1 MNRIK
6 QILVS
11 LLVVVLAAS
20 CASNTGPD
28 KNPEVKFKATLN
40 SANQIQVPRVISS
53 ATGTMEGVYNKD
65 KKTMAYTVTF
75 TGLVP
80 TVAHFH
86 NAPSFQ
92 NGLIVKDLG
101 RPTGNTYNGSVEL
114 SQKEENDLF
123 AGNWYVNLHTTA
135 HPAGE
140 IRGNLIFADYTGR

>member
-28 KNPEVKFKATLN
+28 KNPEVKFKATL
-40 SANQIQVPRVISS
+40 SGANELPPVTSS
-53 ATGTMEGVYNKD
+53 ATGTMEGAYNKD
-65 KKTMAYTVTF
+65 SKTLAYTITF
-75 TGLVP
+75 SGLAPVA
-80 TVAHFH
+80 AHFH

-92 NGLIVKDLG
+92 NGLVVKDLG
-101 RPTGNTYNGSVEL
+101 KPTGSTYNGTVTL

-135 HPAGE
+135 RPAGE